1 MKKKYFLVLI
11 VASLYLFSCK
21 GAEENKPKIKKK
33 PVEIVYS
40 DNIQDTFFGVKFGA
54 SKQEITNTFEKQGF
68 IVPGTGY
75 DDFLLFFP
83 PETKEYMS
91 FCKHDWEY
99 GEVHLSNSKFYAIV
113 FHRYFKSK
121 ESALKNYNLALS
133 KLSSLYQ
140 MNEIPI
146 NDVEAKEKF
155 LKSHFVILDDLT
167 NVYLTCRK
175 EENENGKIEY
185 VVDLSYENTNYVSID
200 SETIVTVV
208 EEPAMFPGG
217 VEALITFLSKNVTY
231 PQEARET
238 GTQGIVYVTFV
249 VEKDGSISDIKI
261 LQDIGAGCGEEAVR
275 VVKAMPKWIPAKH
288 KGEKVRM
295 QFNLPIKFSFAE

>member
-1 MKKKYFLVLI
+1 MKKKLVLFCAFI
-11 VASLYLFSCK
+11 CQLFFVNASFAQS
-21 GAEENKPKIKKK
+21 
-33 PVEIVYS
+33 
-40 DNIQDTFFGVKFGA
+40 QDTFFGVEFGA
-54 SKQEITNTFEKQGF
+54 SKQEVVNAFKKQGLNNQPF
-68 IVPGTGY
+68 EDERILIFEPTSSNKY
-75 DDFLLFFP
+75 FSFF
-83 PETKEYMS
+83 
-91 FCKHDWEY
+91 KHDWEVVDVY
-99 GEVHLSNSKFYAIV
+99 LSESKFYAIE
-113 FHRYFKSK
+113 FYHSFKSK
-121 ESALKNYNLALS
+121 ELALKNYESILL
-133 KLSSLYQ
+133 KLSSVYK

-146 NDVEAKEKF
+146 TDTERKENIF
-155 LKSHFVILDDLT
+155 RIHFIYLEDLT
-167 NVYLTCRK
+167 QIYLSCTK
-175 EENENGKIEY
+175 DESDSGEMKYY
-185 VVDLSYENTNYVSID
+185 VSLSYENTNYVSKD

-217 VEALITFLSKNVTY
+217 VEALIAFLSKNVTY